1 MSETHKDRATKH
13 YDRDAGECMCEYC
26 KVLPWHL
33 PTPAAPVDEVV
44 ARVEDVLATD
54 GGERFVGYHMEILA
68 ADLRALLAHLATVEA
83 SNRNLVRMLEEEAY
97 HRMNADSKV
106 ATVEAERDEAIT
118 KWARAAEE
126 AHDATARA
134 DRLQATLDGLAAKV
148 EGMLV
153 DLPSPHGGT
162 VAEDFVRARNRALHA
177 VLTLLDPWRGPD
189 PQPVR
194 LDLDT
199 DE

>member
-1 MSETHKDRATKH
+1 MSEESIRCSRCGGVVAHCACSLALRQTF
-13 YDRDAGECMCEYC
+13 
-26 KVLPWHL
+26 
-33 PTPAAPVDEVV
+33 TPAAPVDEEAV
-44 ARVEDVLATD
+44 ARVRLAL
-54 GGERFVGYHMEILA
+54 E
-68 ADLRALLAHLATVEA
+68 LRARHYAHPDYEQETTEDAFTWAEVRALCSAVETLT
-83 SNRNLVRMLEEEAY
+83 R
-97 HRMNADSKV
+97 
-106 ATVEAERDEAIT
+106 ERDEAIT

>member
-1 MSETHKDRATKH
+1 MTEESIRCSRCGGQYAHCACSLALRQTYT
-13 YDRDAGECMCEYC
+13 
-26 KVLPWHL
+26 
-33 PTPAAPVDEVV
+33 PTAPVNRETADAVLWRGLCK
-44 ARVEDVLATD
+44 AVETLT
-54 GGERFVGYHMEILA
+54 R
-68 ADLRALLAHLATVEA
+68 
-83 SNRNLVRMLEEEAY
+83 
-97 HRMNADSKV
+97 
-106 ATVEAERDEAIT
+106 ERDEAIT

-177 VLTLLDPWRGPD
+177 VLTLLDRGRD
-189 PQPVR
+189 GERDHQPAR

>member
-1 MSETHKDRATKH
+1 MSETHKDRTTKH
-13 YDRDAGECMCEYC
+13 YDRDAGECACEYC

-33 PTPAAPVDEVV
+33 PKA
-44 ARVEDVLATD
+44 VETLT
-54 GGERFVGYHMEILA
+54 R
-68 ADLRALLAHLATVEA
+68 
-83 SNRNLVRMLEEEAY
+83 
-97 HRMNADSKV
+97 
-106 ATVEAERDEAIT
+106 ERDEAIT

-177 VLTLLDPWRGPD
+177 VLTLLDRGRD
-189 PQPVR
+189 GERDHQPAR